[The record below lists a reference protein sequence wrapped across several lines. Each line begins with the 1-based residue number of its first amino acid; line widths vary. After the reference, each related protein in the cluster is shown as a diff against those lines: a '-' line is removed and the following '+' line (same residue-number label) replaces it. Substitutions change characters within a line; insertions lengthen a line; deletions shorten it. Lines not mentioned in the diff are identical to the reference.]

1 MDRGNSIFIDHG
13 TLNLLYI
20 GDNAGSACAPLDG
33 TGRKIRTTTLF
44 SSMDVRLFLLQ
55 FSGLAG
61 VVGFLL
67 LVLGLVLGNALVPL
81 LSLLLLRLR
90 SLRLS
95 QCLDPVCWSG
105 KFAHSVRDLSS
116 AYERKD
122 NGCSDNECEDE
133 TVHTVPG
140 RSPATLGGTAI
151 GIVEEVEGQ
160 ELGDEGVFDG
170 QENCRPCDS
179 SCHNSNG
186 ISWVALGATETSP
199 LKTPVD
205 STEEG
210 NDL

>member
-1 MDRGNSIFIDHG
+1 MHTLHWTEDKGYFILEYG
-13 TLNLLYI
+13 R
-20 GDNAGSACAPLDG
+20 APFPAS
-33 TGRKIRTTTLF
+33 IRT
-44 SSMDVRLFLLQ
+44 

-67 LVLGLVLGNALVPL
+67 LVSTLVLGDALVPL
-81 LSLLLLRLR
+81 LGLLFLRLR
-90 SLRLS
+90 SLGFS
-95 QCLDPVCWSG
+95 KSLDSVCWSW
-105 KFAHSVRDLSS
+105 KLAHSVGDMSS

-122 NGCSDNECEDE
+122 DGCSDNECEDK

-151 GIVEEVEGQ
+151 GVVEEVEGQ
-160 ELGDEGVFDG
+160 ELGDEGVFNG
-170 QENCRPCDS
+170 QEDCWPCDS

-199 LKTPVD
+199 LKAPVD